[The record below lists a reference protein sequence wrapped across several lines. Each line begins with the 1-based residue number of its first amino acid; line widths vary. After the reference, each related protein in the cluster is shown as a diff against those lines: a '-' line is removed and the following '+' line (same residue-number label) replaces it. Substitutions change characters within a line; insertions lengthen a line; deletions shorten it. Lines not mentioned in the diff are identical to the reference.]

1 MQRANLSDVL
11 SACRSADAP
20 VTVIQGMKGL
30 GDNIYQR
37 AFLRQLDGPV
47 YLETPW
53 PELYSDLPHV
63 LPVHIP
69 TTLRTQRKN
78 ADAYTGPWHTP
89 PLVRKARRI
98 EYRADGIFA
107 GMRRTFG
114 VEPGVLDL
122 PDFGPS
128 PVAGPYALVRPV
140 TLRSEWRADTR
151 NPLPEY
157 VAEAAEELRQRGVTV
172 VSVADLEDGAEWALA
187 PLPQADIEFHRG
199 ELSMRQLLALLRHA
213 SYVVGGIGWIVP
225 AAIAARRPA
234 WVVCGGQGG
243 YNSPDRIT
251 DPTMDL
257 AAMTFAVPD
266 QMCMCMQ
273 RSHDCDKRITNHRAR
288 FAEWLDGHPG
298 LV

>member
-1 MQRANLSDVL
+1 MQRANLSDLL
-11 SACRSADAP
+11 SASRSAGPA

-37 AFLRQLDGPV
+37 AFLRQLPGPV

-53 PELYSDLPHV
+53 PELYTDMPHV
-63 LPVHIP
+63 LPVHVP

-78 ADAYTGPWHTP
+78 AEAYAGAWHTP
-89 PLVRKARRI
+89 PLVRRAQRI
-98 EYRADGIFA
+98 EYRAEGIFA

-122 PDFGPS
+122 LDLGPS
-128 PVAGPYALVRPV
+128 PVAGRYALVRPV
-140 TLRSEWRADTR
+140 TVRSEWRADTR

-157 VAEAAEELRQRGVTV
+157 VAEAADELRQRGVTV
-172 VSVADLEDGAEWALA
+172 VSVADLEDGAEWAIE
-187 PLPQADIEFHRG
+187 PLPPADVQFHRG
-199 ELSMRQLLALLRHA
+199 ELPMRQLLALLQGA
-213 SYVVGGIGWIVP
+213 ACVVGGIGWIVP
-225 AAIAARRPA
+225 AAIAAHRPA

-243 YNSPDRIT
+243 YNSPERIT
-251 DPTMDL
+251 DPSMDL
-257 AAMTFAVPD
+257 TAMTFAVPD
-266 QMCMCMQ
+266 RMCMCMQ

-288 FAEWLDGHPG
+288 FAEWLNGLPG